1 MDRNFISLKE
11 IAQLLGLSG
20 ATANYYTNMGLF
32 RISKRKGNCRL
43 YDKDETLRRFEK
55 IKMLRSQGYSL
66 GLIQQQFL
74 NSPPERENVAG

>member
-1 MDRNFISLKE
+1 MDKTLVSLKE
-11 IAQLLGLSG
+11 VAQLLGVSA

-43 YDKDETLRRFEK
+43 YDKDQTLKRFER
-55 IKMLRSQGYSL
+55 IKSLRSQGYSL

-74 NSPPERENVAG
+74 NSPPDDAIVAG

>member
-1 MDRNFISLKE
+1 MDSINVTLKE
-11 IAQLLGLSG
+11 ISQLLGLSG

-43 YDKDETLRRFEK
+43 YDKDETLKRFEK

-74 NSPPERENVAG
+74 NNPPEQNNVAG